1 MKPYSTTRIKSKNFL
16 PNISYTVVKE
26 EDLYDRNFVFDVYVL
41 VAKNLNLLSLERK
54 IFDVKNRKMIC
65 MLWDECV
72 DQTFYK
78 HICQKDNFMHLN
90 GKNVL
95 YPHAAE
101 IVWEYL
107 EKNEN
112 NFEK

>member
-1 MKPYSTTRIKSKNFL
+1 
-16 PNISYTVVKE
+16 
-26 EDLYDRNFVFDVYVL
+26 
-41 VAKNLNLLSLERK
+41 
-54 IFDVKNRKMIC
+54 MIC

-72 DQTFYK
+72 DQTFDK

-112 NFEK
+112 NFEKLFRAERFSNMSILSAIQTSIF